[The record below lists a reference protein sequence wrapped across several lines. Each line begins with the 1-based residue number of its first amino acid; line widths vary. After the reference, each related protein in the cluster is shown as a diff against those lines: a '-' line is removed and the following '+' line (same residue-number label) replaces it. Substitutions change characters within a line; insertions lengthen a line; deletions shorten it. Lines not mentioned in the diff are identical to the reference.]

1 MPIESKQSDSHQAQ
15 GGSSLSQ
22 QDLDDLMDQDT
33 QASKD
38 SRAPEAI
45 RLKTIQVLDER
56 IKLLGV
62 DRSGAYEHYNLQLEK
77 GFPIP
82 PGELAIC
89 DLIRRQFPSLRS
101 YHEIGSGLGTLPL
114 MLAYDGFAAVG
125 IERDERR
132 HLTALAI
139 SRELSKEFPQV
150 EQNCRLIGAAFPD
163 AVADLDVSD
172 SIAIFTDF
180 VSSQPAGDYI
190 RLCRTLSRYRYV
202 LLDLQRFC
210 EKRDYKAEQDQL
222 VEELASHGLLPR
234 TEIIDLD
241 GQGYYRLFDGRPE
254 HQWATEAE
262 VVSPAVSNMQVLNVE
277 ASIAAT
283 PQQSGGLLAATA
295 RHELQVQ
302 VPSEVAI
309 SAPEA
314 DSTARSGVLLPPMPR
329 PAQRKRFGGLLGLSA
344 LLVIGI
350 PSFLAVVYFGFVA
363 SSQYVTSFQ
372 FAVRGPSQAS
382 TSRGGGASAMGLGAM
397 SPDSFVVTDYINS
410 PQAIA
415 DVERSVNLQAMFSKP
430 DLDFWS
436 RLPSNP
442 TAEVLKTYWSKMV
455 AANFDLISGNVLV
468 SVRAFTPQDS
478 LKLAQTL
485 VATSDEMFR
494 KLNTK
499 AQQDIVRLADENLDR
514 ARQKLAEAR
523 QALLVFR
530 EGGSLVDPG
539 RTAQAGADRVDELRK
554 KLSMLRAQYASIEA
568 GAPKSPMLA
577 PLNAQISALEAH
589 ISKED
594 RSGAQRATS
603 PETMA
608 EYQSL
613 DLERQYADKQ
623 YTDALEMRNQ
633 AYLTAQA
640 QLSYLALFAPP
651 MMPQTSLYP
660 NRPRAIAAVILG
672 ASAAWFAGMLI
683 AFALRD
689 HLM

>member
-1 MPIESKQSDSHQAQ
+1 MPIEPKRSDCDQVQ
-15 GGSSLSQ
+15 DRGSLSRK
-22 QDLDDLMDQDT
+22 DHDELIDQDR
-33 QASKD
+33 QESE
-38 SRAPEAI
+38 SFRAPEAV
-45 RLKTIQVLDER
+45 RLKTIQVLGER
-56 IKLLGV
+56 IRLLGIN
-62 DRSGAYEHYNLQLEK
+62 RSGAYEHYNLQLEN

-89 DLIRRQFPSLRS
+89 DLIRSQLSNLRS

-114 MLAYDGFAAVG
+114 MLAHDGFAAVG

-139 SRELSKEFPQV
+139 SRELSTEFPQV

-172 SIAIFTDF
+172 SVAIFTDF
-180 VSSQPAGDYI
+180 VSSQAAADYI

-210 EKRDYKAEQDQL
+210 KKRDSEAEQDQL
-222 VEELASHGLLPR
+222 VEELASYGLVPR
-234 TEIIDLD
+234 TEIIDLES
-241 GQGYYRLFDGRPE
+241 QGYYRLFEGRPE
-254 HQWATEAE
+254 RQRTTEAE
-262 VVSPAVSNMQVLNVE
+262 MVPPLVSNTQALSVE
-277 ASIAAT
+277 ASIADT
-283 PQQSGGLLAATA
+283 PLQSGGLAVATA

-302 VPSEVAI
+302 GPSEVAI
-309 SAPEA
+309 SALEA
-314 DSTARSGVLLPPMPR
+314 ASDVRSGVLLPPMPR

-350 PSFLAVVYFGFVA
+350 PSFLAVVYFGFIA

-372 FAVRGPSQAS
+372 FAVRGPSQTS

-415 DVERSVNLQAMFSKP
+415 DVERSVDLQAMFSKA
-430 DLDFWS
+430 DLDYWS

-494 KLNTK
+494 KLNAK

-539 RTAQAGADRVDELRK
+539 KTAQAGADRVEELRK
-554 KLSMLRAQYASIEA
+554 KLSMLRAQYASIES
-568 GAPKSPMLA
+568 GAAKSPMLA
-577 PLNAQISALEAH
+577 PLRAQISALEAH
-589 ISKED
+589 ISRED
-594 RSGAQRATS
+594 RSGAQRVTS

-613 DLERQYADKQ
+613 ELERQYADKQ

-660 NRPRAIAAVILG
+660 NRPRAIAAVVLG
-672 ASAAWFAGMLI
+672 AAAAWFVGMLI